1 MPFRTARSGR
11 FEQTLWRLLTLEPL
25 MTTSIAHLVYWMG
38 LGIISLGGFATVGAA
53 VGGALREGEILGW
66 ILAIPTFVAGLL
78 VIGALA
84 ILWRSFCE
92 FYVVLIRIGEDL
104 HAVRQAAEAQGLLTR
119 QGPPPPPAAQDDPAA
134 TESAAARKAAS
145 RSS

>member
-1 MPFRTARSGR
+1 MPTPRGTFGSGK
-11 FEQTLWRLLTLEPL
+11 FEQALWRLLTLEQL

-38 LGIISLGGFATVGAA
+38 LGIISLGGFATIGAA

-66 ILAIPTFVAGLL
+66 ILAVPVFVAGLL
-78 VIGALA
+78 VIAALA

-104 HAVRQAAEAQGLLTR
+104 HTLRRAAEVQGVLQR
-119 QGPPPPPAAQDDPAA
+119 EEPPAPSAAEDGAPAA
-134 TESAAARKAAS
+134 PRKTAP
-145 RSS
+145 RRP